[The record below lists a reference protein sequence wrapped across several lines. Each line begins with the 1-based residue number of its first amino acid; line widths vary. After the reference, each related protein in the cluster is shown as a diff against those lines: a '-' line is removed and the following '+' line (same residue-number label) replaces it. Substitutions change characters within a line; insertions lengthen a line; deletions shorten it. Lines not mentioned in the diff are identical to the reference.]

1 MANFEFDYQGSS
13 FYQFLTNQY
22 PHLKNQPLS
31 FYGKDQSSSMKILY
45 GTTILALRF
54 EKGVVIAGDRRAT
67 EGHQIA
73 DRTMKKI
80 FKTDEHSAVG
90 ISGAAGPCIEMVKL
104 FKTEI
109 EHYEKLEGASLT
121 LEGKANKLGEM
132 VKSNLPLVFQGL
144 MVIPIFAGFDLKRG
158 EGRIFKYDITGGHY
172 EEAEFYST
180 GSGGKDAK
188 NSIKKMFK
196 KNLPEDEAIRIAI
209 SALYDASEEDSAT
222 GGPDVIRG
230 IYPNISVIR
239 KEGLVEVSDE
249 KIKSVA
255 RSLIENTRE
264 N

>member
-1 MANFEFDYQGSS
+1 MNV
-13 FYQFLTNQY
+13 L
-22 PHLKNQPLS
+22 H
-31 FYGKDQSSSMKILY
+31 
-45 GTTILALRF
+45 GTTILAL
-54 EKGVVIAGDRRAT
+54 KYAQGVVIAGDRRAT

-73 DRTMKKI
+73 DRNMKKI
-80 FKTDEHSAVG
+80 FKADEHSAIG
-90 ISGAAGPCIEMVKL
+90 ISGAAGPCVEMVKL

-132 VKSNLPLVFQGL
+132 VKANLPLAFQGL
-144 MVIPIFAGFDLKRG
+144 IVIPIFAGYDQKMN
-158 EGRIFKYDITGGHY
+158 EGRIFKYDVTGGHY

-188 NSIKKMFK
+188 NSLKKMYK

-222 GGPDVIRG
+222 GGPDIIRG
-230 IYPNISVIR
+230 IYPNVNVIR
-239 KEGLVEVSDE
+239 NEGLVEIPDE
-249 KIKSVA
+249 KIKSVVE
-255 RSLIENTRE
+255 SLIEHSRE